1 LKSLKDFRNTE
12 PANSGFHI
20 LFFLHSWYK
29 GLNGG
34 MLKEPVSVTLFGKK
48 VFADV
53 I

>member
-1 LKSLKDFRNTE
+1 MG

-20 LFFLHSWYK
+20 LFLHPWCNGLK
-29 GLNGG
+29 GR

-48 VFADV
+48 VFADM